1 MELVSQHNHTNMTGH
16 GYAPIDELVA
26 HAHELGMTNLAITE
40 HYPLSKAIDPT
51 NFVSLSEERLPE
63 YLSALH
69 AVREQYS
76 DMEIV
81 IGCELDWLGDDED
94 RVFKPYEF
102 DEFEHI
108 LGSVHF
114 LDLWPFDDPEQAGH
128 WDEAGPDEIW
138 RRYFEV
144 WIEAA
149 TSDMPFTAMAHPD
162 LVKKFGYWPSFNPL
176 PLYKEAAEALASTDR
191 MIEINTSGAT
201 YACKEMFPAPAL
213 LTEFRRAG
221 VPCTIGSDA
230 HKVEHVDRGILEG
243 YKYAYEA
250 GYRELTLVVPGG
262 DRRMLV
268 L

>member
-69 AVREQYS
+69 AVREQY
-76 DMEIV
+76 
-81 IGCELDWLGDDED
+81 
-94 RVFKPYEF
+94 
-102 DEFEHI
+102 
-108 LGSVHF
+108 
-114 LDLWPFDDPEQAGH
+114 
-128 WDEAGPDEIW
+128 
-138 RRYFEV
+138 
-144 WIEAA
+144 
-149 TSDMPFTAMAHPD
+149 SDMPFTAMAHPD